1 MEKRFALLCI
11 TLLCVSVVS
20 AHTVQTHTFAVR
32 DTQQLAM
39 DIYLPAQPLPQQYC
53 IVYMYGGGFMSG
65 ARTESEAVTYA
76 RKMCSRGYI
85 VAAIDYRLG
94 MKGVTNI
101 GASTIKIM
109 KNAIDMAVEDCVSA
123 VNFLLA
129 HADELHI
136 SPNRIILA
144 GSSAGAITA
153 LHTDYA
159 FANGST
165 ITASLPDDF
174 RFAGIVAYSG
184 AILSFD
190 GKVKYPNHAP
200 APTLFVHGTNDHLV
214 KYSQIK
220 VFNIGF
226 FGTQPL
232 AKRFDQLE
240 LPYYARHYVDLGHEV
255 SMFSAVTTEL
265 FESFVTNYIERG
277 RKLRIDEYTKDA
289 AIEPSEA
296 SKATTADFYN
306 PRKRPAFSKNF
317 QNIYQQLQK
326 MEQY

>member
-1 MEKRFALLCI
+1 MKKRLALLCI

-32 DTQQLAM
+32 DTQKLAM

-65 ARTESEAVTYA
+65 ARTETEVVTYA
-76 RKMCSRGYI
+76 RKMCSRGYT

-123 VNFLLA
+123 VNFLLT

-159 FANGST
+159 FANGSA